1 MKYSIFISVVFLL
14 SSCYI
19 TKSAHKYKSDTLIIK
34 KLTEHT
40 YVHTSYLDTDD
51 FGKVACNGM
60 IVIDQGEAVIIDSPT
75 DGPAA
80 IELINWIESKQ
91 NSRVV
96 AVVATHFH
104 MDCLGGLEEF
114 HNRSIISYAHYKTT
128 ELAREHNR
136 VVPYVGFEDQM
147 EISVGQS
154 FIINQYAG
162 EGHTVD
168 NIVSYFPSDQ
178 VLFGGCLIKSQ
189 GASKGNLEDANTAQW
204 SQTVRNVKAKFPSV
218 KKVIPGHGDSGGV
231 ELLDYTIEL
240 FEQDK

>member
-1 MKYSIFISVVFLL
+1 MNHSIFISIVLL
-14 SSCYI
+14 CSSCFI
-19 TKSAHKYKSDTLIIK
+19 TKSANQYKSDTLIIK

-60 IVIDQGEAVIIDSPT
+60 IVIDQGEAVIIDTPT
-75 DGPAA
+75 EGRAT

-91 NSRVV
+91 NSIVI

-114 HNRSIISYAHYKTT
+114 HNRNVISYAHYKTT
-128 ELAREHNR
+128 ELARENNN
-136 VVPYVGFEDQM
+136 VVPYVGFEDQI
-147 EISVGQS
+147 EINVGESV
-154 FIINQYAG
+154 IINQYAG

-168 NIVSYFPSDQ
+168 NIVCYYAPDQ

-204 SQTVRNVKAKFPSV
+204 SQTVRNVKSKFPAV
-218 KKVIPGHGDSGGV
+218 KKVIPGHGPNGGI

-240 FEQDK
+240 FEQD